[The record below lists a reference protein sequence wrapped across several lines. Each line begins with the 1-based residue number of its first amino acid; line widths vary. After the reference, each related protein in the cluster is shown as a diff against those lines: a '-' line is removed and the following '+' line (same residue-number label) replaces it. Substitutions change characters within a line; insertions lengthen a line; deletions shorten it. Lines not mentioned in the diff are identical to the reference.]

1 MKKPNILILFTDQ
14 QRADTIGALGNELI
28 QTPNMDRLVSEGTA
42 FTRCYSPSPVCISA
56 RCSLQYGLYPIN
68 TGLAMNGPMMDD
80 NGRSYPE
87 LLSKAGYRTA
97 AIGKCHFS
105 PDSNA
110 LRGFDERITQE
121 ELCSDYADDD
131 YRTWLKDNG
140 RNPCEPY
147 GERGPM
153 YYIPQTSRW
162 APKQHPT
169 QWIGDRAI
177 EWIDGQGDQPWCL
190 FSSFIH
196 PHPPFSLPMP
206 WNKLYRADDMPLP
219 FVPDAAESLLTHIN
233 RTQNRYKWRD
243 KGIDLNLIRCMRAY
257 YYAAISF
264 VDFQIGRIFQ
274 TLEKFGELD
283 NTLILFSAD
292 HGEYLGDYN
301 CFGKRSM
308 HDAAARVPM
317 LARLPGTFTAGQVCA
332 EPVSLVDVL
341 PTVLHAAGIP
351 CGADIPVCDSGQ
363 AGKPAPPCTDGVDLA
378 KVAGGSSSREVV
390 FSQWGKEARNMIYM
404 AASRDWKYIYSAGEH
419 KEILFDRKA
428 DPRES
433 RNAADHSGCAA
444 AKEELKEALFDY
456 LKDDPDVL
464 ETVDGI
470 RQWKKQPP
478 LTQNYLTDN
487 PDAGLLF
494 QDEPGSLF
502 TDIEGYHASQE
513 PIKYDAAYWC
523 RMFFGDS

>member
-28 QTPNMDRLVSEGTA
+28 QTPALDRLVKEGTA
-42 FTRCYSPSPVCISA
+42 FIRCYSPSPVCISA
-56 RCSLQYGLYPIN
+56 RCSLQYGLYPQS
-68 TGLAMNGPMMDD
+68 TGLAMNGRMMDD

-87 LLSKAGYRTA
+87 LLSAAGYRTA
-97 AIGKCHFS
+97 AIGKCHFT
-105 PDSNA
+105 PEANA

-121 ELCSDYADDD
+121 ELCSDYAEDD
-131 YRTWLKDNG
+131 YRTWLKENG
-140 RNPCEPY
+140 FNPCEPY

-162 APKQHPT
+162 APEQHPS
-169 QWIGDRAI
+169 QWIGDRTI
-177 EWIDGQGDQPWCL
+177 EWIDAQGEQPWCL

-219 FVPDAAESLLTHIN
+219 FVPDSAESLYTHIN

-243 KGIDLNLIRCMRAY
+243 NGTDLNLIRCMRAY

-264 VDFQIGRIFQ
+264 VDFQIGRILK
-274 TLEKFGELD
+274 TLEKSGELD

-292 HGEYLGDYN
+292 HGEYLGDYG
-301 CFGKRSM
+301 CVGKRSM
-308 HDAAARVPM
+308 HDVAARIPM
-317 LARLPGTFTAGQVCA
+317 LARLPGTFDAGQVCA

-341 PTVLHAAGIP
+341 PTALAAAGDN
-351 CGADIPVCDSGQ
+351 CAEAV
-363 AGKPAPPCTDGVDLA
+363 DGEDLA
-378 KVAGGSSSREVV
+378 GVAGGSSARKVV
-390 FSQWGKEARNMIYM
+390 FSQWGAESRNMIYM

-419 KEILFDRKA
+419 KEILFDRKT

-433 RNAADHSGCAA
+433 RNAADRPGCAA
-444 AKEELKEALFDY
+444 VKEELKQALFDY
-456 LKDDPDVL
+456 LGFDPDVV
-464 ETVDGI
+464 ETVDGM
-470 RQWKKQPP
+470 RRWKKKPP

-487 PDAGLLF
+487 PDAGVLF
-494 QDEPGSLF
+494 QDEPDSLF
-502 TDIEGYHASQE
+502 AGIDGYHATRD
-513 PIKYDAAYWC
+513 PAGYTPAYWY
-523 RMFFGDS
+523 RMFFGD